1 MFKNKKF
8 LLIIILLFTYS
19 CGDSWDDIKRGLT
32 GQKQRSTDEFLIKK
46 KDPLV
51 LPPDYENLPLPG
63 ERQMALDE
71 RTKIEKALMG
81 SGTKEISD
89 STNTKGSVE
98 EQILN
103 KIKKKK

>member
-1 MFKNKKF
+1 MFKYKKF
-8 LLIIILLFTYS
+8 LLIIILIFTNS
-19 CGDSWDDIKRGLT
+19 CGTWDDVKRGLT
-32 GQKQRSTDEFLIKK
+32 GQKQKSTDEFLIKK

-63 ERQMALDE
+63 ERQLALDE
-71 RTKIEKALMG
+71 RTKIEKALME
-81 SGTKEISD
+81 SSTEKISD

-103 KIKKKK
+103 KIKKNK

>member
-1 MFKNKKF
+1 MFKYKKF
-8 LLIIILLFTYS
+8 LLIIILIFTNS
-19 CGDSWDDIKRGLT
+19 CGTWDDVKRGLT
-32 GQKQRSTDEFLIKK
+32 GQKQKSTDEFLIKK

-63 ERQMALDE
+63 ERQLALDE

-81 SGTKEISD
+81 SSTEKISD

-103 KIKKKK
+103 KIKKNK